1 MLMCAI
7 MAGMIQLRRRG
18 APKTGVKLASCLKKG
33 GVWLMLLSLVFGL
46 AAFFPTANTAYAEEG
61 DAVLP
66 GEVLEGTGELDE
78 LADPQQQVGEDDT
91 LPEQGDTTDP
101 EGVFGA
107 GSTSDTTATSA
118 GSTSGSENKSDCP
131 QDAAGAVGW
140 LICPVTRFLATTG
153 DALTDF
159 LRDFLV
165 VKPITE
171 DTGSPVPKIWEYMR
185 DIANILFI
193 IALLVVVLAQVTNI
207 GLNNYSVKKILPRL
221 VVTAI
226 LVNLSFIVCAIAID
240 VSNIL
245 GESLRGLFDGIIAS
259 TMMTAEGAPI
269 TAETRITWSAAMDWL
284 VAGGV
289 GAVGA
294 GVVGFAVVGGV
305 AGLLPM
311 LVIGILTAVV
321 ALIAAVVTLAAR
333 QALVILLVAVAPL
346 AFVAY
351 LLPNTEKWF
360 TKWKDL
366 LGQMLIL
373 FPMFSLLFGAS
384 NLAGWAIIKGAPNM
398 QMVILGLAVQVVP
411 FIMTPKL
418 LTMSKSI
425 LGGINKGVRRPFQP
439 ALRKLGTW
447 GGERRELG
455 RRSMVAFGRGPSAAL
470 MRFMENNR
478 KFRQDRIQDADSAAK
493 NRAAIYS
500 DGRMGAVTANGEI
513 SKAGARHK
521 TAAVV
526 KGEAENAALD
536 LDHKMDNYGDTYG
549 NKKGSLVDT
558 RAHIRARSL
567 ADRSWKSYQYA
578 GMAATRAAAQ
588 AVADER
594 ERNDA
599 LRAAFEAGQK
609 DTNNAD
615 FLRLVKPAAD
625 VLGGEEGKQFVAG
638 RAMATFKKLER
649 ESFESLKAY
658 YDTNLVSNKQV
669 RRNLE
674 KAIEDGDKVGVTAGA
689 DRLAAIGQG
698 FEVFEALKNVEKRA
712 GDYTKLHG
720 GDKSKILETM
730 RHLQSTIVNN
740 QVLRKE
746 HVHLANW
753 AKRIV
758 TPAGQVAFF
767 DKDGNDLVPGS
778 EDYDKSM
785 SMSGITKFMKAYRG
799 FDEIKDEEA
808 KKFDYADQENLNR
821 DIDLLQY
828 NRDGS
833 FNFDA
838 SRMDAKHAAIVIA
851 NGAEAPKTARHMLEA
866 YFYGRDIDVD
876 TDDEGKEFQYL
887 KVNKSKKDYRGME
900 AIAKNFS
907 GTDWGNILNTTFDIL
922 ADKNTIDNMHVGVK
936 TDIWQTLDKTLR
948 NTNVTSRMDQERVK
962 ALTKYKNDLGL
973 SLPTTPP
980 TP

>member
-1 MLMCAI
+1 M
-7 MAGMIQLRRRG
+7 
-18 APKTGVKLASCLKKG
+18 
-33 GVWLMLLSLVFGL
+33 
-46 AAFFPTANTAYAEEG
+46 
-61 DAVLP
+61 
-66 GEVLEGTGELDE
+66 
-78 LADPQQQVGEDDT
+78 
-91 LPEQGDTTDP
+91 
-101 EGVFGA
+101 
-107 GSTSDTTATSA
+107 
-118 GSTSGSENKSDCP
+118 
-131 QDAAGAVGW
+131 
-140 LICPVTRFLATTG
+140 
-153 DALTDF
+153 
-159 LRDFLV
+159 
-165 VKPITE
+165 
-171 DTGSPVPKIWEYMR
+171 
-185 DIANILFI
+185 
-193 IALLVVVLAQVTNI
+193 TNI
-207 GLNNYSVKKILPRL
+207 GLSNYSVKKILPRL

-245 GESLRGLFDGIIAS
+245 GESLRGLFDGIVAS
-259 TMMTAEGAPI
+259 TMMTAEGASI
-269 TAETRITWSAAMDWL
+269 TTETRITWSAAMDWL

-526 KGEAENAALD
+526 KSEAENAALD
-536 LDHKMDNYGDTYG
+536 LDHKMGNYGDTYG

-558 RAHIRARSL
+558 RAHIRARKLSSRGGV
-567 ADRSWKSYQYA
+567 AYNYA
-578 GMAATRAAAQ
+578 LTAANRAAAQ

-599 LRAAFEAGQK
+599 LRTALEAGQK
-609 DTNNAD
+609 DANNAD

-658 YDTNLVSNKQV
+658 YDTNLVDNKQV
-669 RRNLE
+669 RMNLA
-674 KAIEDGDKVGVTAGA
+674 KAIENGDKVGISAGIE
-689 DRLAAIGQG
+689 RLAQIGQG
-698 FEVFEALKNVEKRA
+698 FEVMGAMQDVEKEIR
-712 GDYTKLHG
+712 GNYTKLHG

-730 RHLQSTIVNN
+730 RHMQSAITAN
-740 QVLRKE
+740 QKMMKE
-746 HVHLANW
+746 HVAIANW

-758 TPAGQVAFF
+758 TPEGHLAFLN
-767 DKDGNDLVPGS
+767 KDGSDIDLTQLLS
-778 EDYDKSM
+778 HATTREEQDMIRYDYNRQM
-785 SMSGITKFMKAYRG
+785 SLSSITKFAQEGRA
-799 FDEIKDEEA
+799 FEQIKSAEA
-808 KKFDYADQENLNR
+808 LDLDYAFQDFLNKNV
-821 DIDLLQY
+821 DLIME
-828 NRDGS
+828 RPDGTYDFS
-833 FNFDA
+833 A
-838 SRMDAKHAAIVIA
+838 SRMDAKSAAAVIA
-851 NGAEAPKTARHMLEA
+851 NGAEKPKHSEKMEEA
-866 YFYGRDIDVD
+866 YFYDRSVTKDGAGQIIKV
-876 TDDEGKEFQYL
+876 
-887 KVNKSKKDYRGME
+887 KVNKSKKDYENIRE
-900 AIAKNFS
+900 IARYFS
-907 GTDWGNILNTTFDIL
+907 GTDWGKILDSTFDIL
-922 ADKNTIDNMHVGVK
+922 NKDDVIREMGEDVRKDVRNTIAS
-936 TDIWQTLDKTLR
+936 TLKNSNLR
-948 NTNVTSRMDQERVK
+948 NRMDPDRVNK
-962 ALTKYKNDLGL
+962 LKKYAKDLGYTGSDL
-973 SLPTTPP
+973 DSV
-980 TP
+980 